1 MRAGARLALACAAL
15 LAAAA
20 GIEAGCRKRRAT
32 NVLPHERSVNAQPL
46 EKLLSD
52 KELPKNFDW
61 SNIDGHSWLA
71 PSWNQHIP
79 QYCGSCW
86 LHGSLSMIQDRLKID
101 KLRAGTVGPDV
112 MLARQALL
120 NCAAFHGY
128 GSGCDGGDVID
139 VLRYMKAYGL
149 PDESCMPYSVARLLR
164 RCALQSC
171 WGGAAAGCTCLPP
184 TLCPHRLCACLL
196 LHSLD
201 TATDHSKYGKKAKKC
216 PASGY
221 CTNCMP
227 LDGKDTCWAIKS
239 PIRYGLAGYAQLTEK
254 GPAAELAMRNEIFNR
269 GPLTCSMAVPEVFD
283 YGYHQGIFRDD
294 TNSTDVDHDVEVV
307 GWGETDEGLKYWVLR
322 NSWGTYWGELGFF
335 RLERGVNALQIEA
348 GDCWYALP
356 TWEDEADV
364 RAGRKVGTMWGVFTK
379 EEAGK
384 FKPEPGTKPHV
395 KKAHRNDDESDAEE
409 EEEARPLRR
418 GNVKNGLLSL
428 LNRLVA

>member
-1 MRAGARLALACAAL
+1 
-15 LAAAA
+15 
-20 GIEAGCRKRRAT
+20 
-32 NVLPHERSVNAQPL
+32 
-46 EKLLSD
+46 
-52 KELPKNFDW
+52 
-61 SNIDGHSWLA
+61 
-71 PSWNQHIP
+71 
-79 QYCGSCW
+79 
-86 LHGSLSMIQDRLKID
+86 MIQDRLKID

-149 PDESCMPYSVARLLR
+149 PDESCMPYS
-164 RCALQSC
+164 
-171 WGGAAAGCTCLPP
+171 
-184 TLCPHRLCACLL
+184 
-196 LHSLD
+196 
-201 TATDHSKYGKKAKKC
+201 ATDHSKYGKKAKKC